1 MKNYVVAFLSFF
13 DNEIILEKIQANNE
27 VDAIK
32 MHSQLKDWEFQDN
45 ATLEDISDML
55 FNCDA
60 VVSVIE
66 V

>member
-13 DNEIILEKIQANNE
+13 DNKIILEKIQANSE
-27 VDAIK
+27 IDAIK
-32 MHSQLKDWEFQDN
+32 MHSRLKDWELQDG

-55 FNCDA
+55 FYDDA
-60 VVSVIE
+60 VISVIE

>member
-13 DNEIILEKIQANNE
+13 DNEIILEKIQANNQI
-27 VDAIK
+27 DAIK
-32 MHSQLKDWEFQDN
+32 MHSQLKDWEFQGD

-55 FNCDA
+55 LDCDS